1 MSRDRDQEDQILETL
16 KADIGAVQK
25 VVTLLELRREGYK
38 NSLEDG
44 EDSLKRG
51 RSQECRDLIRLFTQ

>member
-1 MSRDRDQEDQILETL
+1 MSWDEEDQIIEAL
-16 KADIGAVQK
+16 KVDVGTVQK
-25 VVTLLELRREGYK
+25 IVSLLELRRERYK

-51 RSQECRDLIRLFTQ
+51 RSQECRDIIKLFN

>member
-1 MSRDRDQEDQILETL
+1 MSRDREDDLIEAL
-16 KADIGAVQK
+16 KSDVGAVQK
-25 VVTLLELRREGYK
+25 ITALLESRRERYK

-51 RSQECRDLIRLFTQ
+51 RSQECRDLIKLFTQ